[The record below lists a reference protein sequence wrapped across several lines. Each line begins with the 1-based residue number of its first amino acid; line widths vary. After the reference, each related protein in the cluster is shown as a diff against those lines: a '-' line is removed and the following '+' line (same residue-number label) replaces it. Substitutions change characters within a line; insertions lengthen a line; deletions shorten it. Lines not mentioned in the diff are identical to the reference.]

1 MVNEADKEIRKILS
15 RGNTGSRLTFLISL
29 FILMGAVGN
38 RRFLFLTPSPII
50 AIFHTAPGKVSGL
63 YYQKNQAK
71 MRTTVPEVIS
81 GEN

>member
-1 MVNEADKEIRKILS
+1 MVNEADKVVRKILS
-15 RGNTGSRLTFLISL
+15 RGNIGSSLTFLISL
-29 FILMGAVGN
+29 FILMRAAGN

-50 AIFHTAPGKVSGL
+50 AIFHTAPEKVSGL